1 MKRLIEKGRELKK
14 LLQENPEILEYM
26 RLAEKF
32 SDAVILPIPTDRL
45 ICAGEAA
52 KNLGVNPAK
61 ISEYADK
68 QILTKLYVDGSSHSK
83 FWLSE
88 VKAVAKKSAKGRR
101 KNGLYDNA

>member
-1 MKRLIEKGRELKK
+1 MTDISLEGLERLIEKGRELKK

-45 ICAGEAA
+45 IRAGEAA
-52 KNLGVNPAK
+52 KILGVNPAK

-68 QILTKLYVDGSSHSK
+68 KILTKLYVDGSSHSK
-83 FWLSE
+83 FWLSA
-88 VKAVAKKSAKGRR
+88 VKAVAKKLCER
-101 KNGLYDNA
+101 

>member
-1 MKRLIEKGRELKK
+1 MTEISLDGLNTLIAKAKELKK
-14 LLQENPEILEYM
+14 ILQENPEILEYM

-45 ICAGEAA
+45 VRAGEAA
-52 KNLGVNPAK
+52 KILGVNPAK

-68 QILTKLYVDGSSHSK
+68 KILTKLYVDGSSHSK

-88 VKAVAKKSAKGRR
+88 VKAVAKNVEW
-101 KNGLYDNA
+101 KN

>member
-1 MKRLIEKGRELKK
+1 MTEISLDGLNTLIAKAKELKK

-45 ICAGEAA
+45 IRTGEAA
-52 KNLGVNPAK
+52 KILGVNPSK
-61 ISEYADK
+61 ISEYVEK
-68 QILTKLYVDGSSHSK
+68 KILTKLYVEGSSHSK

-88 VKAVAKKSAKGRR
+88 VKAVAKTNCG
-101 KNGLYDNA
+101 G

>member
-1 MKRLIEKGRELKK
+1 MTEISLEGLEKLIEKGRELKK

-32 SDAVILPIPTDRL
+32 SDAAVLPMPTDRL
-45 ICAGEAA
+45 IRAGEAA
-52 KNLGVNPAK
+52 KILGVNSAK

-68 QILTKLYVDGSSHSK
+68 KILTKLYVDGSSHSK

-88 VKAVAKKSAKGRR
+88 VKALAKKFCER
-101 KNGLYDNA
+101 